1 MNEKNVEF
9 LKEALKFL
17 GFGEGMY
24 KRLTEEIAKA
34 LPDFKLRTENQY
46 GPDKVGYSLDF
57 SKSDKSN
64 MYFFN
69 KYTAT
74 LNPGL
79 DSPDKCQTF
88 YINKNSGV
96 TAKEAYNMLNGR
108 AVNKDLTNKE
118 GEAYNAWMQI
128 DWNQKDNNGNHKLKL
143 IHQAYGFDLDKEL
156 QKHPIAEL
164 ENPVTKERLMRSLE
178 RGNLHEV
185 KFKNGDS
192 INSRFIEANP
202 QFKTLN
208 VYDEKLKKI
217 FMGNGHKYHVPES
230 DPIQKQ
236 PERHSENEGLGKK
249 EDAKKEK
256 RSDDDE
262 SPKKERKGKVKMGT

>member
-1 MNEKNVEF
+1 
-9 LKEALKFL
+9 
-17 GFGEGMY
+17 
-24 KRLTEEIAKA
+24 
-34 LPDFKLRTENQY
+34 
-46 GPDKVGYSLDF
+46 
-57 SKSDKSN
+57 

-69 KYTAT
+69 KYAAT
-74 LNPGL
+74 LNPG
-79 DSPDKCQTF
+79 SGSQEKSQTF

-164 ENPVTKERLMRSLE
+164 ENPVAKERLMRSLE
-178 RGNLHEV
+178 RGNLPEV

-192 INSRFIEANP
+192 IEKRFIEANP
-202 QFKTLN
+202 QFKTVN
-208 VYDEKLKKI
+208 VYDEKLKKV
-217 FMGNGHKYHVPES
+217 FMGNGHKYHVPEN
-230 DPIQKQ
+230 DPMQKQ
-236 PERHSENEGLGKK
+236 PDKQSEGANRGRSQ
-249 EDAKKEK
+249 DAKKET
-256 RSDDDE
+256 SADNDDE
-262 SPKKERKGKVKMGT
+262 SPKKPRKSKVKLGA